1 MRLSARSGRA
11 PLTALDVLLVA
22 LSVSGLAF
30 WFVVAL
36 PWGPHNESFD
46 MVMRLEQR
54 SLWNALFQ
62 TFPSVLSLRPL
73 GTGPAWILYRLA
85 GHDVAGVELANAA
98 LALVAWGWIARESRE
113 RRLFALLALVTGGV
127 FFAGYIWV
135 FHLHGIFYGP
145 LLVYVAAL
153 VRAARG
159 PLDLRTLLGV
169 FVGALITALAHPYAL
184 PLAVAF
190 VLGATVETPFLRS
203 RAGVAVLVVV
213 VTGVTAA
220 YLLLVPG
227 GSRGIP
233 GAPLLGFVTSYRTLE
248 VNAVGSVLAG
258 LLAAWTATRTLPG
271 SAGGIAGLFT
281 LLLAG
286 AGIAT
291 GVPILPLWLAWAAA
305 KSVRRGR
312 WSMAAL
318 VGATALLP
326 IPNPTG
332 SPTYAIFA
340 VFTAVC
346 ATALDEG
353 GSDGLLLGL
362 QLPHVATLLAGLLAL
377 ALALRAGVPVPV
389 LSRVAHPLLA
399 EGERTRQ
406 FEVLA
411 DRLMHSPWR
420 NDPARFLRSATRPSE
435 GDATERRFRP
445 PTEDAFLTPWLDWK
459 RGGPATGADTLVL
472 TYGGESVPGMDTVFV
487 ARGRY
492 AGDALVLRPK
502 STLAVADSVRATRR

>member
-11 PLTALDVLLVA
+11 PRTPLDVLLVV

-30 WFVVAL
+30 WLVVAL

-62 TFPSVLSLRPL
+62 PFPSVLSLRPL
-73 GTGPAWILYRLA
+73 GTGAAWVLYRLA
-85 GHDVAGVELANAA
+85 RHDVAGVELANAA
-98 LALVAWGWIARESRE
+98 LALVAWVWVARESRE

-145 LLVYVAAL
+145 LLLYVAAL

-169 FVGALITALAHPYAL
+169 FVGALVTALAHPYAL

-190 VLGATVETPFLRS
+190 VLGATLETPLLRT
-203 RAGVAVLVVV
+203 RAGVAALIVI

-220 YLLLVPG
+220 YLLLVPLG
-227 GSRGIP
+227 ARGISGSP
-233 GAPLLGFVTSYRTLE
+233 VVGFVASYRTLE
-248 VNAVGSVLAG
+248 VNAIGSALAG
-258 LLAAWTATRTLPG
+258 LLAAWTATRALPG
-271 SAGGIAGLFT
+271 RAGGVAALFT
-281 LLLAG
+281 LLLAC
-286 AGIAT
+286 AGLAA
-291 GVPILPLWLAWAAA
+291 GLPVLPLWLAWAAA
-305 KSVRRGR
+305 KSMRRGR

-318 VGATALLP
+318 VAATALLP

-340 VFTAVC
+340 VFTALC
-346 ATALDEG
+346 AAVLDEG
-353 GSDGLLLGL
+353 GTEGRLAALGTP
-362 QLPHVATLLAGLLAL
+362 QVAAVLVALFGL
-377 ALALRAGVPVPV
+377 ALALRSGAAVPIA
-389 LSRVAHPLLA
+389 SRVARPLLA

-411 DRLMHSPWR
+411 ARLMDSPWR
-420 NDPARFLRSATRPSE
+420 NEPARFLRSALRPSE
-435 GDATERRFRP
+435 ADGVERRYRP
-445 PTEDAFLTPWLDWK
+445 PTEDAFLAPWLDWK

-472 TYGGESVPGMDTVFV
+472 TYGGESVPGMDTLFV

-492 AGDALVLRPK
+492 AGDALVLRRR
-502 STLAVADSVRATRR
+502 SIAAVADSVRAARR

>member
-1 MRLSARSGRA
+1 
-11 PLTALDVLLVA
+11 
-22 LSVSGLAF
+22 
-30 WFVVAL
+30 
-36 PWGPHNESFD
+36 
-46 MVMRLEQR
+46 
-54 SLWNALFQ
+54 
-62 TFPSVLSLRPL
+62 
-73 GTGPAWILYRLA
+73 
-85 GHDVAGVELANAA
+85 VAGVELANAA
-98 LALVAWGWIARESRE
+98 LALVAWGWIARETRE
-113 RRLFALLALVTGGV
+113 RRLFALLGLLAGGV

-145 LLVYVAAL
+145 LLIYVAAL

-169 FVGALITALAHPYAL
+169 FVGALVTALAHPYAL

-190 VLGATVETPFLRS
+190 VLGATLETPVLRT
-203 RAGVAVLVVV
+203 RAGAAALIVI

-220 YLLLVPG
+220 YLLLVPSD
-227 GSRGIP
+227 SRGIAGSP
-233 GAPLLGFVTSYRTLE
+233 VVGFVTSYRTLE

-258 LLAAWTATRTLPG
+258 VLAAWTATRALPG
-271 SAGGIAGLFT
+271 PAGGVAGLFT

-286 AGIAT
+286 VGIVAGLP
-291 GVPILPLWLAWAAA
+291 VLPLWLAWAAA
-305 KSVRRGR
+305 KSMRRGR

-318 VGATALLP
+318 VAATALLP

-346 ATALDEG
+346 ATVLDEG
-353 GSDGLLLGL
+353 GTDGLLLGL
-362 QLPHVATLLAGLLAL
+362 QLPHVVTLLAVLLAV
-377 ALALRAGVPVPV
+377 ALGLRAGVAIPV
-389 LSRVAHPLLA
+389 LSRVARPLLA

-411 DRLMHSPWR
+411 GRLMGSPWR
-420 NDPARFLRSATRPSE
+420 SDPARFLRSAMRPSE
-435 GDATERRFRP
+435 ADAMERRFRP
-445 PTEDAFLTPWLDWK
+445 PTEDAFLQPWLDWK

-472 TYGGESVPGMDTVFV
+472 TYGGESVPGLDTVFL

-492 AGDALVLRPK
+492 AGDALVLRRR
-502 STLAVADSVRATRR
+502 STVAVDDSVRATRR